1 MSRWRITIVSWHLK
15 WPDFKFSLN
24 STFTTA
30 SIIKVSIPFFFF
42 FVFLKNGKQAGLLN
56 GFYFVSFTYVIWW
69 YLWPCCTADPDPTNI
84 WLILEIKKPF
94 LCLTSRLVRRA
105 LHSLTWLLSASV
117 KNKLDTYPLGDQS
130 RELLLGHFQYRTR
143 CARWNHE
150 YCLEAAISLFGRA
163 WTWCTLPYVH
173 QYGQLCRHNTC
184 WQRILLYLYISLHNS
199 FTFLRSEVQFHAS
212 TVHRLWS
219 G

>member
-94 LCLTSRLVRRA
+94 LWLPAQFDVLCTAWRGFCPLQSKINSTHILWGIRVESCFWDTFNTGHGVPGGTTSIV
-105 LHSLTWLLSASV
+105 
-117 KNKLDTYPLGDQS
+117 
-130 RELLLGHFQYRTR
+130 
-143 CARWNHE
+143 
-150 YCLEAAISLFGRA
+150 
-163 WTWCTLPYVH
+163 
-173 QYGQLCRHNTC
+173 
-184 WQRILLYLYISLHNS
+184 
-199 FTFLRSEVQFHAS
+199 
-212 TVHRLWS
+212 
-219 G
+219 